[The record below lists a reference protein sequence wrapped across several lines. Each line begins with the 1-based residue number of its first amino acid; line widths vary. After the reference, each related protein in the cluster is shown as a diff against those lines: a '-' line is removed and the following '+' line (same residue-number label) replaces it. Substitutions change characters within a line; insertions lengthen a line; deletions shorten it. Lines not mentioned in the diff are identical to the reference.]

1 MSSSDLHSLADS
13 LAAAGDFD
21 GSLASTLTLP
31 GSVNTQACIDLK
43 IEDADVCE
51 GAIRTQGPI
60 LAHDLRHFSLFGD
73 TATKFCDA
81 VFGMC
86 DLPPVT
92 PWLVPFPKPIPDV
105 QRVWKS
111 RGREPVKA
119 MHFSDVHIDREYTL
133 NSEAKCTKPIC
144 CRDFGERPKHV
155 QSPALPLGMRTC
167 DAPGLLADSMLEAAE
182 RFGAGARFSIFT
194 GDVIDHAVWDVDE
207 ENVPRNMLEFTD
219 QFAQK
224 LSAPLFPA
232 LGNHESAPTN
242 SFPRDTTEHDITADF
257 VFNAQMQG
265 WGQWIGENATAQIQ
279 HHSGSYAVMAPGMD
293 LRVISV
299 NTQYW
304 YKQNF
309 WLYDSDE
316 HQPRRTP
323 ASARRIVAHM
333 PPGRGD
339 VVRDQSAYFD
349 QVVQRYKHT
358 IAGQFYG
365 HTHADEFAIGYA
377 NYSAR
382 TAENAVS
389 VAMIGPAM
397 TPMSGN
403 PAFKMY
409 DIDPDTYEL
418 MDVRSYYTNIS
429 DPNYQLNPTWQLLY
443 SARRDY
449 APLVPALRPNAS
461 LSPAFWHNLTEVFYK
476 NDTAFQTYIAHKHRG
491 REFVRRPCEGACKN
505 GTLCEMRTLRA
516 DVCAQQSGPVFRIP
530 DGHGHSSF
538 APELG
543 SCEGSGIGGILRR
556 MAAKAAEQDFVFN
569 DSSALPE
576 HADQTVMRL

>member
-1 MSSSDLHSLADS
+1 MRPALPAALLLPT
-13 LAAAGDFD
+13 LAAGGLVDTIERTVAGVVDCATCHSALPTFKA
-21 GSLASTLTLP
+21 LAALGDARFVQTIAA
-31 GSVNTQACIDLK
+31 ACTDLK

-92 PWLVPFPKPIPDV
+92 PWRVPFPKEKPDV
-105 QRVWKS
+105 ERVWRS
-111 RGREPVKA
+111 RGREPVKV
-119 MHFSDVHIDREYTL
+119 MHFSDVHIDREYTGFRRAP
-133 NSEAKCTKPIC
+133 EARSIA
-144 CRDFGERPKHV
+144 
-155 QSPALPLGMRTC
+155 ALPLGMRTC
-167 DAPGLLADSMLEAAE
+167 DAPGRLADSMLDATQK
-182 RFGAGARFSIFT
+182 FGAHARFSIFT

-207 ENVPRNMLEFTD
+207 ENVPKNMLEFTD

-232 LGNHESAPTN
+232 LGAESAPTN
-242 SFPRDTTEHDITADF
+242 SFPRDTTEHEITADF
-257 VFNAQMQG
+257 VFDAQMQG
-265 WGQWIGENATAQIQ
+265 WSTIQ
-279 HHSGSYAVMAPGMD
+279 HHSGSYAVLAPGMD

-316 HQPRRTP
+316 HQPDPNGIIAFLR
-323 ASARRIVAHM
+323 AWIIAHM

-349 QVVQRYKHT
+349 QV
-358 IAGQFYG
+358 FYG

-377 NYSAR
+377 DYSAR

-409 DIDPDTYEL
+409 DIDPDSYEI
-418 MDVRSYYTNIS
+418 MDVRSYYNVLS
-429 DPNYQLNPTWQLLY
+429 CPPDPTLTSLQRPGNSSTAPVRLCSTRTLL
-443 SARRDY
+443 
-449 APLVPALRPNAS
+449 PPNAS

-491 REFVRRPCEGACKN
+491 REFVRRPCVGACKN
-505 GTLCEMRTLRA
+505 GTLCEMRTLRS
-516 DVCAQQSGPVFRIP
+516 DVCPQQSGPIFRIP
-530 DGHGHSSF
+530 DDHGHFSF

-543 SCEGSGIGGILRR
+543 SCEGEGIGGILRK
-556 MAAKAAEQDFVFN
+556 MAARAVAKTWVL
-569 DSSALPE
+569 SSSSISS
-576 HADQTVMRL
+576 